1 MELDL
6 NCDLGEGES
15 PARTR
20 ALMRHVTS
28 ANVACGGHAG
38 DAASMV
44 RCVRLAR
51 ELGVRLGAHPGP
63 ISRGDFGRAA
73 IRPSPSE
80 LTLLVLHQAGA
91 LLQVAQ
97 RENLPLHHIKL
108 HGALYHAAESDP
120 DLARAY
126 ARAVR
131 HYFPGVKIY
140 SLSGGLVARAAR
152 QMGVEALEEMFADRA
167 YQADGRLV
175 PRHEAHA
182 LLHRPAQVKARL
194 REWLASGHIQA
205 ADGSRIRL
213 SAQTLCVHGDTV
225 GATTLA
231 RLLRDTLRAG

>member
-1 MELDL
+1 MLDL
-6 NCDLGEGES
+6 NCDLGEGEA

-38 DAASMV
+38 DPDSMA

-63 ISRGDFGRAA
+63 LSRGDFGRTAV
-73 IRPSPSE
+73 RPTPTE

-97 RENLPLHHIKL
+97 RHNQPLHHIKL

-120 DLARAY
+120 SLAQAY

-131 HYFPGVKIY
+131 RYFPGVKIY
-140 SLSGGLVARAAR
+140 SLSGGLVARTAR
-152 QMGVEALEEMFADRA
+152 RMGVEVLEEMFADRA
-167 YQADGRLV
+167 YLPDGKLV
-175 PRHEAHA
+175 PRHEPHA
-182 LLHRPAQVKARL
+182 VLTRQAGVKARL
-194 REWLASGHIQA
+194 EQWLISGHIEA
-205 ADGSRIRL
+205 ADGSRL
-213 SAQTLCVHGDTV
+213 KLTAQTLCVHGVTA
-225 GATTLA
+225 GATALPRSFRSTIEKA
-231 RLLRDTLRAG
+231 